1 CACSR
6 RCSLRRARAGAGSRC
21 KRPRPRLTGASPRA
35 SYVAGPAERGAR
47 TMNLSTARLGALLLA
62 AASGGALAQ
71 ASTLPL
77 AAPEPAPDTAPMQRQ
92 SGMAVINGEHDER
105 TVVRSFEPD
114 SVVGDYR
121 IDFQL
126 LDANGDGV

>member
-1 CACSR
+1 
-6 RCSLRRARAGAGSRC
+6 
-21 KRPRPRLTGASPRA
+21 
-35 SYVAGPAERGAR
+35 
-47 TMNLSTARLGALLLA
+47 MNRSTARLGALLLA
-62 AASGGALAQ
+62 TASGGALAQ

-92 SGMAVINGEHDER
+92 SGMAVIHGEHDER

-126 LDANGDGV
+126 LDANGDGVIDRAEAAANPTLTAEFRAVDADGNGRLDRDELSGWTR